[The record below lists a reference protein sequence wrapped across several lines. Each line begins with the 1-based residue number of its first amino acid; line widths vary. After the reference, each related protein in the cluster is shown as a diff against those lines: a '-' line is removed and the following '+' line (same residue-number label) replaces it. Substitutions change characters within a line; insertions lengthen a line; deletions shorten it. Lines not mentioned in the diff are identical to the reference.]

1 MLNIS
6 QNEIFQDCK
15 QRKAFQGHGWLTQG
29 PICPTTGAMDS
40 RPIQLTKTLRTPAD
54 LAAAGLIAPSAI
66 PGLTT
71 VGTRYAVAIPPALV
85 QAMTSAGDEAANI
98 ARQFVP
104 DTRELDVRPEERV
117 DPIGDIAHSPV
128 KGIVHRYP
136 DRVLLMPTLTC
147 AVYCRFCFRRE
158 VVGAEAALTTAER
171 DAALAYIRATP
182 TIWEVI
188 LTGGDPLV
196 LSDRRIGEL
205 ISALDSIPHVK
216 VIRIHSRV
224 PVADPARIDDG
235 LIAAL
240 KRTGKAMFVAV
251 HCNHAG
257 ELTSQA
263 TAACGRLS
271 DAGIP
276 LLAQS
281 VLLAGVNDTVEDLE
295 NLFRTLVAA
304 RIKPYYLHQ
313 LDYAPG
319 TSHFRVPLERG
330 QALVQ
335 SLRGRLSGLALPTY
349 ILDIPGGAGKVPVAA
364 GYLSPEED
372 GTYLIRDPAGS
383 HHSYPPSP
391 P

>member
-1 MLNIS
+1 M
-6 QNEIFQDCK
+6 
-15 QRKAFQGHGWLTQG
+15 T
-29 PICPTTGAMDS
+29 
-40 RPIQLTKTLRTPAD
+40 TLRTPVD
-54 LAAAGLIAPSAI
+54 LAAAGLVSPSAV
-66 PGLTT
+66 PGLNA
-71 VGTRYAVAIPPALV
+71 VAARYTVAIPPALIRTMASV
-85 QAMTSAGDEAANI
+85 EQDTAAKI

-104 DTRELDVRPEERV
+104 DIRELDVQPEERD
-117 DPIGDIAHSPV
+117 DPIGDAAHSPL

-158 VVGAEAALTTAER
+158 VVGGDAALNTAEL

-182 TIWEVI
+182 AIWEVI

-205 ISALDSIPHVK
+205 IAALDAIPHVK
-216 VIRIHSRV
+216 VIRVHTRLPI
-224 PVADPARIDDG
+224 ADPARIDDG

-240 KRTGKAMFVAV
+240 KRTGKAVFVAV

-257 ELTSQA
+257 ELTSDA
-263 TAACGRLS
+263 VAACARLS

-295 NLFRTLVAA
+295 NLFRALVAA

-313 LDYAPG
+313 LDYAQG
-319 TSHFRVPLERG
+319 TAHFRVPVARG
-330 QALVQ
+330 QMLMQ

-364 GYLSPEED
+364 GYLSPEGD
-372 GTYLIRDPAGS
+372 GSYLVRDPGGN
-383 HHSYPPSP
+383 HHSYPPAIQ
-391 P
+391 